1 MRKRTIP
8 RWRAEATPLL
18 GLCGASLAM
27 ALLMTAAMLGLIFS
41 QGLGLFWQK
50 RLVLLEL
57 RDGSR
62 WLGEVWTRQTVPDPA
77 TGRSVRRIS
86 LHHGNRDL
94 WGTAFRWVDE
104 ADVVRR
110 EYPPD
115 AVRIERL
122 AWGPAF
128 GQPRRVWVG
137 DQPFLEP
144 VDVRDPVWR
153 ELFVSVLRDR
163 QALQDVEDQIEEV
176 NDRLERVRRRELRL
190 RYASPPD
197 RPVREAALQA
207 EKARWERVYS
217 VLALRRAALTER
229 LGQYVLEVTAA
240 DGTALRIP
248 LAQITAVIPANRM
261 GLGERIRLYVR
272 RYWELITENP
282 REANTEGGVFPAIF
296 GTVSMVL
303 IMSLAVV
310 PVGVM
315 TALYLR
321 EYARQNW
328 WTRVVRIAVN
338 NLAAVP
344 SIVYGVFGLG
354 FFIYTVGTAIDQT
367 FYPWMAPTPV
377 FGTGT
382 LLWASLTLALLTVP
396 VVIVATEEALLAIQP
411 EIRQGARALGAT
423 QWQTVRHV
431 VLPAAAPGVLT
442 GLILAIARATGEVA
456 PLMLTGVVKLAP
468 DLPIDDRFP
477 FLHLERKFMHLGFH
491 IYDVGF
497 QSPNVD
503 AAQPM
508 VYNTTLLLLV
518 IVVALNLTAIYLR
531 NRIRRRYHGGSM

>member
-18 GLCGASLAM
+18 GLCGTSLAM
-27 ALLMTAAMLGLIFS
+27 IFLMTVAMLGLIVS

-50 RLVLLEL
+50 RIVCLQL

-62 WLGEVWTRQTVPDPA
+62 WLGEVWARETVQDPT
-77 TGRSVRRIS
+77 TGRPVRRLS

-94 WGTAFRWVDE
+94 WGTAFRWIDE
-104 ADVVRR
+104 ADVVRW

-128 GQPRRVWVG
+128 GRPRRVWVG
-137 DQPFLEP
+137 DKPLLDP
-144 VDVRDPVWR
+144 VDVRDPAWQ

-163 QALQDVEDQIEEV
+163 QALQDVEDQIDEV
-176 NDRLERVRRRELRL
+176 NDRLERLRRRELRL
-190 RYASPPD
+190 RYRSAFDPSA
-197 RPVREAALQA
+197 RAALQA
-207 EKARWERVYS
+207 EKARWERVYG
-217 VLALRRAALTER
+217 VLALRRASLMER
-229 LGQYVLEVTAA
+229 LQAYVLEATTA

-248 LAQITAVIPANRM
+248 LAQVVRVIPANQM
-261 GLGERIRLYVR
+261 SLGDRIRLYAR
-272 RYWELITENP
+272 RYWELVTENP

-296 GTVSMVL
+296 GTFSMVL
-303 IMSLAVV
+303 VMTVFVV

-328 WTRVVRIAVN
+328 LTRVVRIAVN

-344 SIVYGVFGLG
+344 SIVYGVFGMG
-354 FFIYTVGTAIDQT
+354 FFIYTVGTAIDRT

-377 FGTGT
+377 FGTGG

-396 VVIVATEEALLAIQP
+396 VVVVATEEALLAIQP
-411 EIRQGARALGAT
+411 EIRHGARALGAT

-431 VLPAAAPGVLT
+431 ILPAAAPGILT

-468 DLPIDDRFP
+468 DLPVDGRFP
-477 FLHLERKFMHLGFH
+477 FIHLERKFMHLGFH

-518 IVVALNLTAIYLR
+518 LVVALNLTAIYLR
-531 NRIRRRYHGGSM
+531 NRIRRLYHGGSI

>member
-27 ALLMTAAMLGLIFS
+27 ALLMTVAMLGLIFS

-50 RLVLLEL
+50 RLVRLQL

-62 WLGEVWTRQTVPDPA
+62 WLGEVWSRETVPDPT
-77 TGRSVRRIS
+77 TGRPVRRIA

-94 WGTAFRWVDE
+94 WGTAFRWIDE
-104 ADVVRR
+104 ADVVGW

-137 DQPFLEP
+137 DKPFVDP
-144 VDVRDPVWR
+144 VDVRDPVWQ
-153 ELFVSVLRDR
+153 ELFASVRQDR
-163 QALQDVEDQIEEV
+163 RVLQDVEDQIDEV
-176 NDRLERVRRRELRL
+176 NDRLERLRRQELRL
-190 RYASPPD
+190 RYRSASDPSAQ
-197 RPVREAALQA
+197 AALQA
-207 EKARWERVYS
+207 EKARWERVYG
-217 VLALRRAALTER
+217 VLALRRTTLIER
-229 LGQYVLEVTAA
+229 LQQYVLEVTAA

-261 GLGERIRLYVR
+261 GLGERIRLYAR

-328 WTRVVRIAVN
+328 LTRVVRIAVN

-344 SIVYGVFGLG
+344 SIVYGVFGMG
-354 FFIYTVGTAIDQT
+354 FFIYTVGTAIDRT

-377 FGTGT
+377 FGTGG

-396 VVIVATEEALLAIQP
+396 VVIVATEEALLAIEP
-411 EIRQGARALGAT
+411 EIRHGARALGAT

-431 VLPAAAPGVLT
+431 ILPAAAPGVLT

-477 FLHLERKFMHLGFH
+477 FIHLERKFMHLGFH

-518 IVVALNLTAIYLR
+518 IVVALNLTAIHLR
-531 NRIRRRYHGGSM
+531 NRIRRLYHGGSM

>member
-1 MRKRTIP
+1 MRRRMIP

-18 GLCGASLAM
+18 GLCGAGLALT
-27 ALLMTAAMLGLIFS
+27 LLMTVAMLVLIAS

-50 RLVLLEL
+50 RLALLHL

-62 WLGEVWTRQTVPDPA
+62 WLGEVWAQETVSDPA
-77 TGRSVRRIS
+77 TGRPIRRIS

-94 WGTAFRWVDE
+94 WGTAFRWIDE
-104 ADVVRR
+104 ADIVRW

-128 GQPRRVWVG
+128 GRPRRVWFG
-137 DQPFLEP
+137 EKPLIDP
-144 VDVRDPVWR
+144 VDVRDPVWQ
-153 ELFVSVLRDR
+153 ELFAVVLRDR
-163 QALQDVEDQIEEV
+163 QALRDVEDQINAV
-176 NDRLERVRRRELRL
+176 NDRLERLRRRELRH
-190 RYASPPD
+190 RYEASDPSAL
-197 RPVREAALQA
+197 AALQA
-207 EKARWERVYS
+207 EKARWERVYG
-217 VLALRRAALTER
+217 VLALRRTTLMER
-229 LGQYVLEVTAA
+229 LQAYVLEVTAA

-248 LAQITAVIPANRM
+248 LAQIVRVIPANQM
-261 GLGERIRLYVR
+261 TLGERVRLYAQ
-272 RYWELITENP
+272 RYWELITEDP
-282 REANTEGGVFPAIF
+282 REANTEGGIFPAIF

-303 IMSLAVV
+303 VMTVFVV
-310 PVGVM
+310 PIGVI

-321 EYARQNW
+321 EYARQDW
-328 WTRVVRIAVN
+328 RTRIVRIAVN

-354 FFIYTVGTAIDQT
+354 FFIYTVGAAIDRT

-377 FGTGT
+377 FGTGG

-423 QWQTVRHV
+423 RWQTVRHV
-431 VLPAAAPGVLT
+431 ILPAATPGILT

-477 FLHLERKFMHLGFH
+477 FIHLERKFMHLGFH

-518 IVVALNLTAIYLR
+518 LVVALNLTAIYLR
-531 NRIRRRYHGGSM
+531 NRIRRLYHGSSL